1 MRLEK
6 LAVSQF
12 RNIES
17 LCIKPA
23 ERFNLLYGLNG
34 QGKTNVL
41 EAIYLLGN
49 PRSFRSSKLSEFIHH
64 GESRAYIAG
73 SVFSQNGSS
82 NIRLSLEGMGKKVV
96 VDDKTVQRAS
106 DIHGKI
112 NVVVFSPDDTAMVK
126 LGPEIRR
133 RYLDR
138 SVYTSSVS
146 YLKYWHDYQRIL
158 KHRNQLL
165 KKYEHSDL
173 SVWTEKLAESGAY
186 IIFHRQ
192 RYVEN
197 LNKRL
202 QEHYKII
209 SGGKESVEIMYNP
222 QGVVSNTISELNN
235 ELMSLFESTCA
246 YDQKYGTTSGGPHR
260 DDICFRI
267 NGKSLKA
274 FGSQGQQ
281 KSFVL
286 ALKMAEMEHLQT
298 VFGEPPLLLLD
309 DMSSELDEQRN
320 KNLMDFITESTIQV
334 FITTTERAT
343 AGNIAIPECA
353 VFHVNE
359 GNLTFEG
366 TY

>member
-6 LAVSQF
+6 LAISQF

-17 LCIKPA
+17 LCIKPS

-64 GESRAYIAG
+64 GEARAYIAG
-73 SVFSQNGSS
+73 SVFTQTGSS
-82 NIRLSLEGMGKKVV
+82 SIRLSLEGMGKKVV
-96 VDDKTVQRAS
+96 LDDKTVQRAS

-126 LGPEIRR
+126 LGPEVRR
-133 RYLDR
+133 RYLDK

-146 YLKYWHDYQRIL
+146 YLKQWHDYQRIL

-165 KKYEHSDL
+165 KKHDNSDL
-173 SVWTEKLAESGAY
+173 SVWTEKLAKSGSY
-186 IIFHRQ
+186 IIYYRQ

-202 QEHYKII
+202 QDHYKII
-209 SGGKESVEIMYNP
+209 SGSKESVDIIYNP
-222 QGVVSNTISELNN
+222 QGVFSDNVTELNN
-235 ELMSLFESTCA
+235 ELLSLFESSSI
-246 YDQKYGTTSGGPHR
+246 YDHKYGTTSSGPHR
-260 DDICFRI
+260 DDIGFRI

-309 DMSSELDEQRN
+309 DLSSELDEQRN
-320 KNLMDFITESTIQV
+320 KNLLDFITESTIQV

-343 AGNIAIPECA
+343 AGKIDIPECA
-353 VFHVNE
+353 LFHVKE